1 MLGLKSSLAPP
12 PVPCFLPLPLTL
24 LCVEPGVSS
33 FASLFQSPRTE
44 EETALFLLGL
54 RASNVWYGHEGSVC
68 WMQKKLPEGFAEQMR
83 QTGLAQTYDESGWC
97 FIEAAIFA
105 GVKKGTRRLDLSLR
119 TGKVMYYGGRYW
131 GQKHTLE
138 GVCAAHRSPPLQ
150 PDVVR
155 RLLETEKC
163 FTAKADIEVVDQLYR
178 DFFDGI
184 IKFAR
189 ELEFC
194 DLR

>member
-1 MLGLKSSLAPP
+1 
-12 PVPCFLPLPLTL
+12 
-24 LCVEPGVSS
+24 
-33 FASLFQSPRTE
+33 
-44 EETALFLLGL
+44 
-54 RASNVWYGHEGSVC
+54 
-68 WMQKKLPEGFAEQMR
+68 MQKKLPEGFAEQMR

-119 TGKVMYYGGRYW
+119 ADKVRYYGGY
-131 GQKHTLE
+131 GNPEVELE

-155 RLLETEKC
+155 RQLETEKC